1 MGVPKKRHSAK
12 RRGDRRAKTGVTSLA
27 MINCVKCGAPTLPH
41 RMCSKCWTYRG
52 VSVAGASAE
61 KPETVTAVKDQKSST
76 KA

>member
-12 RRGDRRAKTGVTSLA
+12 RRGDRRAKTGVISLA
-27 MINCVKCGAPTLPH
+27 MINCANCGAPTLPH

>member
-61 KPETVTAVKDQKSST
+61 VTETATTAKVQKTST